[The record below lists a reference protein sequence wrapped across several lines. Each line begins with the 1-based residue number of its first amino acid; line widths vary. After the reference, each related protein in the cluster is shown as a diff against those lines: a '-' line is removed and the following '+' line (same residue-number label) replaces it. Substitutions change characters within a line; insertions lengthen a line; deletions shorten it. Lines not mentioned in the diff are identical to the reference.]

1 MMTPREPTISDN
13 VYEFVK
19 ANILPRTLRHVRNP
33 NKLTVWGMVIALSA
47 PLAFWI
53 HPAAGVLTILI
64 SGLCDMLDGM
74 VAKATDQRSI
84 YGAFLD
90 SSLDRISDF
99 SYLFGFWVLCAVHG
113 GGVISGIGLCL
124 AAVFTFMISY
134 VQVIALRLRLD
145 LPIGIMNRGSRI
157 GYLLGWG
164 IFLWMS
170 PDDGFTGVFWSGLVM
185 YLALTFAA
193 FLQRMRFVYGE
204 ILELDDWRMP

>member
-1 MMTPREPTISDN
+1 MTPREPTISDS

-19 ANILPRTLRHVRNP
+19 ANILPGTLRYVRNP
-33 NKLTVWGMVIALSA
+33 NKITVWGMVIALTA

-53 HPAAGVLTILI
+53 HPALGILTILV

-74 VAKATDQRSI
+74 VAQAMDRRSI

-113 GGVISGIGLCL
+113 GGVVSGIGVCL
-124 AAVFTFMISY
+124 GAVFTFMISY
-134 VQVIALRLRLD
+134 VQVIALRLRLEC
-145 LPIGIMNRGSRI
+145 PIGMMNRGARI
-157 GYLLGWG
+157 GYLIGWG

-170 PDDGFTGVFWSGLVM
+170 PDEGFTGVFWSGLIV
-185 YLALTFAA
+185 YLALTVAA
-193 FLQRMRFVYGE
+193 FIQRMRYVYGE